1 MTMCLLSH
9 GSPLIHQPI
18 VILSKLISTKVA
30 RDSAPPFAGLWNTT
44 PTANMHGDE
53 GSHSVLARALIV
65 GFHLHGMLQL
75 QLNCI
80 HLPATRQIRYRLV
93 IFEAAPLAK
102 FSAECAYDPLAAASA
117 EVIAVG
123 SATISA
129 TTEI

>member
-1 MTMCLLSH
+1 MCLLSH
-9 GSPLIHQPI
+9 GSPLIHQHI

-30 RDSAPPFAGLWNTT
+30 RDSAPPIAGLWNTT

-53 GSHSVLARALIV
+53 GSHSVLTRALIV